1 MNRRY
6 VCGEEE
12 RATRFARLFDYVR
25 TQKGEL
31 CLLLGNGASIG
42 SGGKQW
48 DEIADEI
55 ALKWKLDFPTEYSIN
70 EKFNLIFRNCGDY
83 QRQAILKR
91 YLSDLP
97 LSNGYRW
104 LANLI
109 KEGYFDVIFTTNF
122 DYLINKSLHEVDLVQ
137 DIDFTMLLLN
147 KRSFED
153 DIEKIEWSIKGV
165 LSKLNDK
172 GINVKVV
179 KLHGDL
185 TYPDTLIITDDDIKA
200 HTLTVKKVLG
210 EYLNQ
215 NPQKGILLVGY
226 SGRDTDVA
234 VALNEA
240 TGNESVWWL
249 NPNKP
254 LIEDPIASFVSTR
267 GVFPHNAILGD
278 DGKFDTVFNELHNKL
293 IKSKRT
299 TSSELDTILKKMQ
312 NVGEGKGQEN
322 DIDAIITFLE
332 SHTIVIPSTIKLMK
346 NLSGDEQLQLLDI
359 VSRCRYICNTSYR
372 LAIRSYCIGI
382 FLYLLLDND
391 IINNKEKLRRLI
403 ERGGALFSECSIEQ
417 DAKKMIQEVFEA
429 GCTGYDLQ
437 AFELSVQDQLSSLE
451 SEKIQNNSYNL
462 SLEKLD
468 RIISCFD
475 RLIEFQRFAN
485 KTRHTLD
492 LRNFEKTFLE
502 MANNLTEIVHP
513 VSKISYYPPH
523 MAEFIEKCNELE
535 RKLRVLPYII
545 TDDQISQYNWLA
557 KLNLNYDVDS

>member
-1 MNRRY
+1 MNSRCE
-6 VCGEEE
+6 CGEEE
-12 RATRFARLFDYVR
+12 RATRFYRLLDYVR
-25 TQKGEL
+25 TLKGEL
-31 CLLLGNGASIG
+31 CLILGNGASIG
-42 SGGKQW
+42 SGGKHW
-48 DEIADEI
+48 DDIADEI
-55 ALKWKLDFPTEYSIN
+55 ALKWKLDVPAEYSIN

-83 QRQAILKR
+83 QRQIILKK

-97 LSNGYRW
+97 LSNGYRG

-122 DYLINKSLHEVDLVQ
+122 DSLINKSLHEVYLIP

-172 GINVKVV
+172 EINVKVV

-210 EYLNQ
+210 EYLNR

-226 SGRDTDVA
+226 SGRDTDVS

-254 LIEDPIASFVSTR
+254 LIEDKIASFVSTR

-278 DGKFDTVFNELHNKL
+278 DGKFDTVFNELHNNL

-299 TSSELDTILKKMQ
+299 TSLELDTLKKMQ
-312 NVGEGKGQEN
+312 NIEEGKGQEN
-322 DIDAIITFLE
+322 EIDAIITFLE

-359 VSRCRYICNTSYR
+359 ISRCRYIGNTSYR
-372 LAIRSYCIGI
+372 LAIKSYGIGI
-382 FLYLLLDND
+382 FLYLLLD
-391 IINNKEKLRRLI
+391 
-403 ERGGALFSECSIEQ
+403 
-417 DAKKMIQEVFEA
+417 
-429 GCTGYDLQ
+429 TDLPT
-437 AFELSVQDQLSSLE
+437 S
-451 SEKIQNNSYNL
+451 N
-462 SLEKLD
+462 
-468 RIISCFD
+468 
-475 RLIEFQRFAN
+475 
-485 KTRHTLD
+485 
-492 LRNFEKTFLE
+492 
-502 MANNLTEIVHP
+502 
-513 VSKISYYPPH
+513 
-523 MAEFIEKCNELE
+523 
-535 RKLRVLPYII
+535 
-545 TDDQISQYNWLA
+545 
-557 KLNLNYDVDS
+557 